1 MLAIKS
7 THCTCHS
14 PSVGEHSP
22 MLAFMLSSLPN
33 GGTWKWE
40 TGKHAHSGEKSL
52 FLKLNIAPCMHMY
65 IFCCLKEIL
74 KRPLAFGGGEE
85 GCKVRGSLCCTV
97 MSPLY
102 CTSSCQSLLQR
113 LANTDW
119 QITKNMNQV
128 SKTNHSVVILHDL
141 HGINLWTVGES

>member
-1 MLAIKS
+1 MLATKS
-7 THCTCHS
+7 THHTRHS

-33 GGTWKWE
+33 GGTGKWE
-40 TGKHAHSGEKSL
+40 TAKHAHFGEKSL
-52 FLKLNIAPCMHMY
+52 FLRLNIAPCIYGH
-65 IFCCLKEIL
+65 LLLPQRDSKKASGL
-74 KRPLAFGGGEE
+74 RRGRGGE
-85 GCKVRGSLCCTV
+85 CKVRGSLCCTV

-102 CTSSCQSLLQR
+102 CTNSCQSLLQR
-113 LANTDW
+113 LANTAW